1 MIAKLSIDSGIVRRY
16 LLLCLTLMWDAARG
30 HLRSSGNEMR
40 IRKHA
45 NPNSVGHSSQSHSKG
60 DITLLIVTVTDDK
73 MLLLEDE
80 E

>member
-1 MIAKLSIDSGIVRRY
+1 
-16 LLLCLTLMWDAARG
+16 MWDAARG

-45 NPNSVGHSSQSHSKG
+45 NPTLLAGEKRHNNR
-60 DITLLIVTVTDDK
+60 DITLLIVTLTENK
-73 MLLLEDE
+73 ALLLEDE

>member
-1 MIAKLSIDSGIVRRY
+1 
-16 LLLCLTLMWDAARG
+16 MWDAARG

-45 NPNSVGHSSQSHSKG
+45 NPTLLAGEKRHNNR
-60 DITLLIVTVTDDK
+60 DITLLIVTLNENK
-73 MLLLEDE
+73 ALLLEDE